1 MSMYEDYTRQSLAEK
16 EYRELLG
23 TAIYVFNSNNGFLIE
38 NILRADENNKYD
50 WYELIDK
57 MGGDLKKIVTKTII
71 NESEKQNK
79 KKLGKDIEEIFSS
92 LVETRNR
99 IIHSFAITDPLG
111 VQILR
116 TKEKKTHTQFT
127 ITTELL
133 MKFIKDN
140 EKLALKL
147 HEFRGC

>member
-1 MSMYEDYTRQSLAEK
+1 MKVK
-16 EYRELLG
+16 EQNQTLLLLDD
-23 TAIYVFNSNNGFLIE
+23 T
-38 NILRADENNKYD
+38 NKVIGNL
-50 WYELIDK
+50 EF
-57 MGGDLKKIVTKTII
+57 TKTD
-71 NESEKQNK
+71 N
-79 KKLGKDIEEIFSS
+79 
-92 LVETRNR
+92 
-99 IIHSFAITDPLG
+99 SFAITDPSG